1 MTMIEPTALYTVT
14 GGLLILIGFAA
25 IMLKRNLIKIML
37 GFALID
43 AGVNIMIICFGYIPG
58 RTAPII
64 DAADLLTNA
73 GQLTADPAQFVDPV
87 VQAIVL
93 TAIVI
98 GVGVTALMLAYV
110 VRLYA
115 IHRSLDIGSYV
126 SLKW

>member
-1 MTMIEPTALYTVT
+1 MIEPTALYTIT

-25 IMLKRNLIKIML
+25 IMLKRNLIKMML
-37 GFALID
+37 GFVMVE
-43 AGVNIMIICFGYIPG
+43 AGVHLLIICFGYIPG

-64 DAADLLTNA
+64 DTPALLTDA
-73 GQLTADPAQFVDPV
+73 AALTAVPQQFVDPV

-98 GVGVTALMLAYV
+98 AVGVTALMLAYV
-110 VRLYA
+110 VRLYGV
-115 IHRSLDIGSYV
+115 HKTLDVGRYV

>member
-1 MTMIEPTALYTVT
+1 MIEPTALYSIT

-25 IMLKRNLIKIML
+25 IMLKRNLIKILL
-37 GFALID
+37 GFALVD
-43 AGVNIMIICFGYIPG
+43 AGVNIMIICLGFVPG

-64 DAADLLTNA
+64 DAADLLTDA
-73 GQLTADPAQFVDPV
+73 TTLTANPTQFVDPV

-115 IHRSLDIGSYV
+115 THRSLDIGSYA

>member
-1 MTMIEPTALYTVT
+1 MIEPTALYTIT

-37 GFALID
+37 GFVLVE
-43 AGVNIMIICFGYIPG
+43 AGVHIMIICFGYIPG
-58 RTAPII
+58 RTAPIVDSPNLLT
-64 DAADLLTNA
+64 DAAA
-73 GQLTADPAQFVDPV
+73 MTAAPTQFVDPV

-98 GVGVTALMLAYV
+98 AVGVTALMLAYV
-110 VRLYA
+110 VRLYGT
-115 IHRSLDIGSYV
+115 HKSLDVGRYV

>member
-1 MTMIEPTALYTVT
+1 MIEPTALYTIT
-14 GGLLILIGFAA
+14 GALLILIGFAA

-37 GFALID
+37 GFALVE
-43 AGVNIMIICFGYIPG
+43 AGVHIMIICFGYIPG

-64 DAADLLTNA
+64 DAPGLLTNA
-73 GQLTADPAQFVDPV
+73 AQLTADAQQFVDPV

-98 GVGVTALMLAYV
+98 AVGVTALMLAYV

-115 IHRSLDIGSYV
+115 VHKSLDIGHYA

>member
-1 MTMIEPTALYTVT
+1 MIEPTALYTIT
-14 GGLLILIGFAA
+14 GALLILIGFAA

-37 GFALID
+37 GFALIE
-43 AGVNIMIICFGYIPG
+43 AGVHIMIICFGYIPG

-64 DAADLLTNA
+64 DAPDLLANA
-73 GQLTADPAQFVDPV
+73 AKLTADAQQFVDPV

-98 GVGVTALMLAYV
+98 AVGVTALMLAYV

-115 IHRSLDIGSYV
+115 VYKSLDIGHYV

>member
-1 MTMIEPTALYTVT
+1 MIEPTALYTIT

-25 IMLKRNLIKIML
+25 IMLKRNLIKMML
-37 GFALID
+37 GFVMVE
-43 AGVNIMIICFGYIPG
+43 AGVHLLIICFGYIPG

-64 DAADLLTNA
+64 DTPALLTDA
-73 GQLTADPAQFVDPV
+73 AAMSAVPQQFVDPV

-98 GVGVTALMLAYV
+98 AVGVTALMLAYV
-110 VRLYA
+110 VRLYGV
-115 IHRSLDIGSYV
+115 HKTLDVGRYV

>member
-1 MTMIEPTALYTVT
+1 MIEPTALYTLT

-25 IMLKRNLIKIML
+25 IMLKRNLIKILL
-37 GFALID
+37 GFSLIE
-43 AGVNIMIICFGYIPG
+43 AGVHLMIIAFGYIPG

-64 DAADLLTNA
+64 DDATMMADA
-73 GQLTADPAQFVDPV
+73 QGGIADATLFVDPV

-98 GVGVTALMLAYV
+98 AVGVTALMLAYV

-115 IHRSLDIGSYV
+115 VHRTLDVSRYM

>member
-1 MTMIEPTALYTVT
+1 MIDPTALYTVT
-14 GGLLILIGFAA
+14 AALLILIGFAA

-43 AGVNIMIICFGYIPG
+43 TGVNILIICLGYIPG

-64 DAADLLTNA
+64 SRPGLLANA
-73 GQLTADPAQFVDPV
+73 ITLTADPQRFVDPV

-98 GVGVTALMLAYV
+98 AVGVTALMLAYV

-115 IHRSLDIGSYV
+115 IHKSLDIGHYV

>member
-1 MTMIEPTALYTVT
+1 MIEPTTLYTLT
-14 GGLLILIGFAA
+14 AGLLILIGFAA

-37 GFALID
+37 GFTLVE
-43 AGVNIMIICFGYIPG
+43 AGVHLLIISFGFIPG

-64 DAADLLTNA
+64 DAPALLTDPA
-73 GQLTADPAQFVDPV
+73 LMRADPSQFVDPV

-98 GVGVTALMLAYV
+98 AVGVTALMLAYV
-110 VRLYA
+110 VRLYGV
-115 IHRSLDIGSYV
+115 HKSLDVGRYV

>member
-1 MTMIEPTALYTVT
+1 MIEPTALYTIT
-14 GGLLILIGFAA
+14 AGLLILIGFAA

-43 AGVNIMIICFGYIPG
+43 TGVNILIICLGYIPG

-64 DAADLLTNA
+64 DAPGLLTDA
-73 GQLTADPAQFVDPV
+73 AKLTADAQQFVDPV

-98 GVGVTALMLAYV
+98 AVGVTALMLAYV

-115 IHRSLDIGSYV
+115 VHKSLDIGHYA

>member
-1 MTMIEPTALYTVT
+1 MIEPTTLYTIT
-14 GGLLILIGFAA
+14 GALLILIGFAA
-25 IMLKRNLIKIML
+25 IMLKRNLIKILL
-37 GFALID
+37 GFALVE
-43 AGVNIMIICFGYIPG
+43 AGVHIMIICFGYIPG

-64 DAADLLTNA
+64 DAPSLLTDA
-73 GQLTADPAQFVDPV
+73 AKLTASAQQFVDPV

-98 GVGVTALMLAYV
+98 AVGVTALMLAYV

-115 IHRSLDIGSYV
+115 VHKSLDIGHYV

>member
-1 MTMIEPTALYTVT
+1 MIEPTALYTIT
-14 GGLLILIGFAA
+14 GILLILIGFAA

-37 GFALID
+37 GFVLVE
-43 AGVNIMIICFGYIPG
+43 AGVHLLIICFGYIPG

-64 DAADLLTNA
+64 DSSKLLSDAAA
-73 GQLTADPAQFVDPV
+73 MTAVPQQFVDPV

-98 GVGVTALMLAYV
+98 AVGVTALMLAYV

-115 IHRSLDIGSYV
+115 VHKSLDVGRYV

>member
-1 MTMIEPTALYTVT
+1 MIESTALYTIT
-14 GGLLILIGFAA
+14 GALLILIGFAA

-37 GFALID
+37 GFALVE
-43 AGVNIMIICFGYIPG
+43 AGVHIMIICFGYIPG

-64 DAADLLTNA
+64 DAPGLLTNA
-73 GQLTADPAQFVDPV
+73 AQLTADAQQFVDPV

-98 GVGVTALMLAYV
+98 AVGVTALMLAYV

-115 IHRSLDIGSYV
+115 VHKSLDIGHYA

>member
-1 MTMIEPTALYTVT
+1 MIDPTILYTIT

-37 GFALID
+37 GFALVE
-43 AGVNIMIICFGYIPG
+43 AGVHLLIICFGYAPG

-64 DAADLLTNA
+64 DSDALLTD
-73 GQLTADPAQFVDPV
+73 TAKMVAEPAQFVDPV

-98 GVGVTALMLAYV
+98 AVGVTALMLAYV
-110 VRLYA
+110 VRLYGV
-115 IHRSLDIGSYV
+115 HKTLDVGKFV

>member
-1 MTMIEPTALYTVT
+1 MIEPTTLYTIT
-14 GGLLILIGFAA
+14 GALLILIGFAA
-25 IMLKRNLIKIML
+25 IMLKRNLIKILL
-37 GFALID
+37 GFALVE
-43 AGVNIMIICFGYIPG
+43 AGVHIMIICFGYIPG

-64 DAADLLTNA
+64 DAPSLLTDA
-73 GQLTADPAQFVDPV
+73 AKLTADAQQFVDPV

-98 GVGVTALMLAYV
+98 AVGVTALMLAYV

-115 IHRSLDIGSYV
+115 VHKSLDIGHYV

>member
-1 MTMIEPTALYTVT
+1 MIEPTALYTIT

-37 GFALID
+37 GFGLVE
-43 AGVNIMIICFGYIPG
+43 AGVHIMIICFGYIPG

-64 DAADLLTNA
+64 DSSSLLTNA
-73 GQLTADPAQFVDPV
+73 QTMTAAPAQFVDPV

-98 GVGVTALMLAYV
+98 AVGVTALMLAYV
-110 VRLYA
+110 VRLYGV
-115 IHRSLDIGSYV
+115 HRSLDVGRYV